1 MKTLA
6 INPAKR
12 VVKYVL
18 PAIATTTL
26 AIAPLKANASVRM
39 QEDTFTLFNE
49 SDKNKDNVIDVEESI
64 DWVLAFKE
72 NNKKFKHGQV
82 FTAEKLFNL
91 IRSVDEN
98 KDKKVDKLE
107 YEKLNVCIEATR
119 KECADKQFS
128 FVGSFLTV
136 VSIITSL
143 IFGSVFFVKDP
154 ENKNEVESW

>member
-6 INPAKR
+6 ISPVKRFAK
-12 VVKYVL
+12 YAL
-18 PAIATTTL
+18 PAIAATTL
-26 AIAPLKANASVRM
+26 AIAPLKANASERM

-72 NNKKFKHGQV
+72 NNKKIKHGHMY
-82 FTAEKLFNL
+82 TAEKLFNL

-107 YEKLNVCIEATR
+107 YEKLNACIAESR
-119 KECADKQFS
+119 KEFEDKQFS
-128 FVGSFLTV
+128 FAGSFLTV

-143 IFGSVFFVKDP
+143 IFGSVFFVKAP
-154 ENKNEVESW
+154 ENRNEVEL